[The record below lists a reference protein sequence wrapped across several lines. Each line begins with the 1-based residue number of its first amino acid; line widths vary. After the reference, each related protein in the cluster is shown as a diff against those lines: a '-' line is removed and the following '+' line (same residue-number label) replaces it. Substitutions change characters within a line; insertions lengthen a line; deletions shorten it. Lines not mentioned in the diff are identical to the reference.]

1 MTPQEDGVA
10 QGSFWKNLGP
20 ILLIVAGGAISIA
33 LAMNTDSNGRQDRD
47 IEVLKDARSSIQ
59 ERLGRIETDIEHVKR
74 SQQDTHDD
82 VKEIRRLLEGPIPGG
97 MR

>member
-1 MTPQEDGVA
+1 MEGEDGIK
-10 QGSFWKNLGP
+10 GSFWKSFGP
-20 ILLIVAGGAISIA
+20 ILLIVAAGAISIA

-47 IEVLKDARSSIQ
+47 IEVLKDARSAIQ

-82 VKEIRRLLEGPIPGG
+82 VKEIRRLLEGPGPGG
-97 MR
+97 VR